1 MENEILIDDNTNF
14 ELFIKNSLTARE
26 FEKLPETLGI
36 SKRMLTALFNDPHK
50 LSMQQL
56 VRLSTLM
63 GKSLDDFKQY
73 L

>member
-1 MENEILIDDNTNF
+1 MENKLIKDGNTSF

-26 FEKLPETLGI
+26 FEELHETLGI
-36 SKRMLTALFNDPHK
+36 SKRMLTALFNNPHK

-56 VRLSTLM
+56 VRLSNLM
-63 GKSLDDFKQY
+63 GKNLDDFKSY